1 MGPLGHVRI
10 CHEVLSGEIRPA
22 LLAWAEGGGQ
32 GVRNGGD
39 GINGHIVEEGG
50 IRVAQIEADASGG
63 CAVEGNLEELL
74 SFDEGGDGAV
84 GGEQFGA
91 RPGVGQPTG
100 GLRKNGVFS
109 VLTMDE
115 PALGGGAVEFKTDER
130 VV

>member
-32 GVRNGGD
+32 GVWNGGD
-39 GINGHIVEEGG
+39 GIDGHVVEEGG
-50 IRVAQIEADASGG
+50 IRVAQIEADVSGG
-63 CAVEGNLEELL
+63 RSVEGNLEEFLP
-74 SFDEGGDGAV
+74 FDEGGDGAV

-91 RPGVGQPTG
+91 RPGVGQPAG
-100 GLRKNGVFS
+100 GLRENGVLS
-109 VLTMDE
+109 VQAGDE
-115 PALGGGAVEFKTDER
+115 PGLRGGAVEFKTDEC